1 MTDLKP
7 FLLWA
12 GGKRSLLPQLLP
24 LFPKTFSTYHEPFL
38 GGGAVAF
45 ELAPGRANLS
55 DSNAQLMNAY
65 KAVRDDVDGLI
76 AILKG
81 HPAVDEDFYYWIRAL
96 KPEDLTPT
104 TQAARFIYLN
114 RTCFNGLHRQNRAG
128 QFNVPWGKRANPII
142 CDEPTLRACSA
153 FLQNKLL
160 NKCDFETASSYV
172 LEGDACYFDPPY
184 HKETAT
190 SFTSYTA
197 EGFGPEDQ
205 ERLRDMALKL
215 ARRGVNVALSN
226 SNKIGRA
233 HV

>member
-1 MTDLKP
+1 
-7 FLLWA
+7 
-12 GGKRSLLPQLLP
+12 
-24 LFPKTFSTYHEPFL
+24 
-38 GGGAVAF
+38 
-45 ELAPGRANLS
+45 
-55 DSNAQLMNAY
+55 MNAY

-226 SNKIGRA
+226 SNTKLIRDLYSEHFTLTPVAGRRSIA
-233 HV
+233 ANGDARCDAKDLIITPKVAPKLSFSLGRKNP